1 MDILTESYYAA
12 NAGACSASYEAASV
26 GSLHELLRSLASPAV
41 HVLEIGGGSGRDAA
55 FLVQLGCDTT
65 YTDGCEE
72 MVAQAVKLHPELASK
87 ARVASFPLADD
98 DQLLK
103 ERYDMVLCAAV
114 IMHLDDGCLER
125 LTSQMTKLVALG
137 GHLVLSHSFGREHH
151 RDRRDTNGRLFLER
165 PPATIDGIFE
175 ARGFLAERLIEDRD
189 GLGRPNIRWTT
200 HLLQKVP

>member
-1 MDILTESYYAA
+1 MDALTATYYSA
-12 NAGACSASYEAASV
+12 NATACAARYDTASV
-26 GSLHELLRSLASPAV
+26 ASLHELLRSLATPGCR
-41 HVLEIGGGSGRDAA
+41 VLEIGGGSGRDAA

-125 LTSQMTKLVALG
+125 LASQMTKRVALG
-137 GHLVLSHSFGREHH
+137 GHLVLSHSFGHEHN
-151 RDRRDTNGRLFLER
+151 RDRRDANGRLFLER

-189 GLGRPNIRWTT
+189 GLGRPNIRWAT

>member
-1 MDILTESYYAA
+1 MDTLTESYYAA
-12 NAGACSASYEAASV
+12 NAAACAASYEAACV
-26 GSLHELLRSLASPAV
+26 DALHEPLRSLASPALQ
-41 HVLEIGGGSGRDAA
+41 VLEIGGGSGRDAA

-72 MVAQAVKLHPELASK
+72 MVAQAINLHVELASK

-103 ERYDMVLCAAV
+103 KRYDVVLCGAV

-125 LTSQMTKLVALG
+125 FASQMTELVGLG
-137 GHLVLSHSFGREHH
+137 GHLVLSHSFGHEHN
-151 RDRRDTNGRLFLER
+151 RDRRDADGRLLLER

-175 ARGFLAERLIEDRD
+175 ERGFLAERLIEDRD
-189 GLGRPNIRWTT
+189 GLGRPNIRWAI